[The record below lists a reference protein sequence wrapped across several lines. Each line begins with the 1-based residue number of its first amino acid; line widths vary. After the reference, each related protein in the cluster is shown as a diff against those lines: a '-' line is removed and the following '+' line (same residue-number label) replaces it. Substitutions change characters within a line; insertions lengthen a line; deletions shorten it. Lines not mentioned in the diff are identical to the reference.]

1 MQYRFVFAALRCV
14 AVLVGGSS
22 VVANAAV
29 NWQPEAS
36 AVPLAFE
43 DSGNWSTSVFD
54 PPAPTPELTPPGS
67 DSVWFVE
74 GYDGTITLTDE
85 RTANTTKLGP
95 GRIGGGD
102 ANQFTKFIID
112 ADVTITGQERD
123 GTGAVNPNLREFRLG
138 GTDSTPGDAN
148 FPLVMLVQ
156 RSGHLNLEYETD
168 PNDSDIKLVSDKT
181 NTGGAV
187 WEIGGTSQ
195 LTLQEG
201 LLVGEKAGVVSTGGI
216 FRVRGSD
223 VAGVSVG
230 NRMLLLSRT
239 AHWDLTDNGGNKQ
252 VNRGKSIA
260 EFVLDADG
268 VTPIEINGDLALGSE
283 FVDIATLNTFVVPAF
298 LRVKLS
304 EPTTAGTGSA
314 EEVLF
319 RADNIGSRITTFPGS
334 QSQDGVFFD
343 PDRDQVN
350 FPHRVIDRLGTGTVI
365 SEYAG
370 VTYTWDAV
378 YDDNSL
384 GLDVLEDALKLTN
397 LVISDPGGS
406 GIQGDFD
413 DANGLD
419 ANDADA
425 LQNAFGTS
433 IAFDGPQHMF
443 DLNADGDID
452 ALDLTQLIT
461 HPGLANTS
469 LADFDLDGDA
479 DGVDLATL
487 QSGFGTESGAL
498 FTDGDAELNGAIGGS
513 DVLAWQRLASQSA
526 NSVAA
531 VPEPSCAVLVCLAAV
546 VLALRG
552 GRTSVCI

>member
-1 MQYRFVFAALRCV
+1 MRHLFGLTTVLLCALLLATSLPMV
-14 AVLVGGSS
+14 Q
-22 VVANAAV
+22 AAV
-29 NWQPEAS
+29 NWQPESS
-36 AVPLAFE
+36 ATPLQFE
-43 DSGNWSTSVFD
+43 NPSHWSTSTFD

-67 DSVWFVE
+67 DSVWFIE
-74 GYDGTITLTDE
+74 GYDGTVTLTQE

-102 ANQFTKFIID
+102 AAQHTRFIVD

-148 FPLVMLVQ
+148 FPLVELIQ
-156 RSGHLNLEYETD
+156 RSGHFNLEYETD

-181 NTGGAV
+181 ETGGAV
-187 WEIGGTSQ
+187 WEVGGTSQ
-195 LTLQEG
+195 LTVLEG

-230 NRMLLLSRT
+230 NRMLFLSRT

-260 EFVLDADG
+260 EFVLDDGG
-268 VTPIEINGDLALGSE
+268 VTPVEINGDLALGSE
-283 FVDIATLNTFVVPAF
+283 FIDISTLNSFVVPAF
-298 LRVKLS
+298 LRVKIS
-304 EPTTAGTGSA
+304 EPTTAGSGGIGSGT

-319 RADNIGSRITTFPGS
+319 RADNIGSRVTTFPGS

-343 PDRDQVN
+343 PDRDQTG
-350 FPHRVIDRLGTGTVI
+350 FPHRVIDRVGTGTVI

-378 YDDNSL
+378 YDDNSQ
-384 GLDVLEDALKLTN
+384 GLDVIEDALTLTN
-397 LVISDPGGS
+397 LQITDPGGS

-419 ANDADA
+419 TADADA
-425 LQNAFGTS
+425 LQNAFGTAIS
-433 IAFDGPQHMF
+433 FDAAQHMF
-443 DLNADGDID
+443 DLNADGAID

-461 HPGLANTS
+461 HAGFANTT
-469 LADFDLDGDA
+469 LADFNLDGDA
-479 DGVDLATL
+479 DAADLATL
-487 QSGFGTESGAL
+487 QGNYGMASGAL
-498 FTDGDAELNGAIGGS
+498 FTDGDTDLDGDVDGT
-513 DVLAWQRLASQSA
+513 DVLRWQRMATSLPLAST
-526 NSVAA
+526 A
-531 VPEPSCAVLVCLAAV
+531 VPEPATGLLSCLAIV
-546 VLALRG
+546 TLVGKR
-552 GRTSVCI
+552 RR